1 MRMRLAVLAAL
12 ALSCL
17 ATSGA
22 QATDCSDWQGLAR
35 DQKETKLV
43 SMIDERLEGPSGQ
56 KYTSVNRARMRDCLL
71 DRLYSIRR
79 DFDANCQASK
89 RRRLE
94 EILKDYIY
102 SCVN

>member
-1 MRMRLAVLAAL
+1 MRLAMLAVLA
-12 ALSCL
+12 LSCV
-17 ATSGA
+17 ATSSA
-22 QATDCSDWQGLAR
+22 EATDCSGWQRLAR
-35 DQKETKLV
+35 AEKETKLV

-56 KYTSVNRARMRDCLL
+56 KYTSANRARMRDCLL

-79 DFDANCQASK
+79 DFDENCKASM

-102 SCVN
+102 SCAN

>member
-1 MRMRLAVLAAL
+1 
-12 ALSCL
+12 
-17 ATSGA
+17 
-22 QATDCSDWQGLAR
+22 
-35 DQKETKLV
+35 
-43 SMIDERLEGPSGQ
+43 
-56 KYTSVNRARMRDCLL
+56 MRDCLL

-79 DFDANCQASK
+79 DFDQNCRASM